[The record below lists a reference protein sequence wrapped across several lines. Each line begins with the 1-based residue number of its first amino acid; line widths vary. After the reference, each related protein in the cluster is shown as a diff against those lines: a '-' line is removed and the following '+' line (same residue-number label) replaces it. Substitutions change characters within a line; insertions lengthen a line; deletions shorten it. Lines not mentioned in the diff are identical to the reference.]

1 MDVKN
6 RALVKSIHLG
16 PVLSA
21 ISLGRGSGFNYLL
34 GNYSGAR
41 DIVTVVRVSR
51 TQKVPDYT
59 GVVNRIRRAPS
70 WELWR
75 ISIIYF
81 T

>member
-1 MDVKN
+1 MYVKSS
-6 RALVKSIHLG
+6 ALVTSIHLV
-16 PVLSA
+16 PALSA
-21 ISLGRGSGFNYLL
+21 ISIVRGSGFNYSL